1 MLETD
6 GLISLQTLDAIKRQV
21 GPDDG
26 EISLGFVGQ
35 HPPNYPINTIYL

>member
-26 EISLGFVGQ
+26 EISLGFVGL
-35 HPPNYPINTIYL
+35 HPPNYAVNTIYP